1 MRAVAALP
9 VRRGF
14 AAAAA
19 ITLVLAGG
27 AACSKDKNDWNGQGS
42 KGDGD
47 KKAAVELAVT
57 PAEAAT
63 DVPVSAEIEVK
74 ATGGKVSEV
83 TLADPTGAAVAGA
96 MRADGTSWVPTSP
109 LKYTTQYKA
118 VVKAADDKGK
128 TAEKTINFT
137 TMARPGNRMGA
148 QVFMSDN
155 ITTYGQA
162 MPIVVEFRNGG
173 VKGKDQKAIVEK
185 RLFVTSEPAQ
195 EGIWHWDSDIQVE
208 YRPKEYWQA
217 GTKLKV
223 RLGLGGLPLGDGRYG
238 ETDITINAGI
248 DKVRRAIE
256 VDNATKQLV
265 ATQDGN
271 VVKQMP
277 VSLGKTANPSMSGTM
292 VIIERLEKTVFDSS
306 TYGVPSNSA
315 DGYRTD
321 IQFAERLTWSGQ
333 FIHAAPWSVED
344 QGKRNVSH
352 GCVNISLDNATWI
365 YQWTRVGDPV
375 IVKGTEEKLPGGD
388 GWTAWNL
395 SWEEFQKGSALLK
408 AGTPGSGNGPGPS
421 TSPS

>member
-1 MRAVAALP
+1 LVSRIQKVSAAVT
-9 VRRGF
+9 V
-14 AAAAA
+14 
-19 ITLVLAGG
+19 TLVLALG
-27 AACSKDKNDWNGQGS
+27 AACSKDNNSWNGQGD
-42 KGDGD
+42 GGD
-47 KKAAVELAVT
+47 KPAGVELAVT

-63 DVPVSAEIEVK
+63 DVAVSAEIEVK

-83 TLADPTGAAVAGA
+83 TLTDAAGAAVAGT
-96 MRADGTSWVPTSP
+96 MRADGTSWVPSSP

-118 VVKAADDKGK
+118 VVKGADDKGK
-128 TAEKTINFT
+128 TVEKTVSFT

-148 QVFMSDN
+148 QIFMSDN
-155 ITTYGQA
+155 IQTYGQA

-195 EGIWHWDSDIQVE
+195 EGVWHWDSDIQVE
-208 YRPKEYWQA
+208 YRPKEYWQP

-223 RLGLGGLPLGDGRYG
+223 RLGLGGLPLGDGRFG

-248 DKVRRAIE
+248 DTKRRAIE

-265 ATQDGN
+265 ATENGQ

-292 VIIERLEKTVFDSS
+292 VVIERLEKTVFDSS
-306 TYGVPSNSA
+306 TYGVPANSP

-321 IQFAERLTWSGQ
+321 IQYAERLTWSGQ

-344 QGKRNVSH
+344 QGRRNVSH
-352 GCVNISLDNATWI
+352 GCVNVSLDNAAWV
-365 YQWTRVGDPV
+365 YNWTRVGDPV
-375 IVKGTEEKLPGGD
+375 VVKGTEEKLPRGD
-388 GWTAWNL
+388 GWTAWNVP
-395 SWEEFQKGSALLK
+395 WEEFKKGSALQA
-408 AGTPGSGNGPGPS
+408 AGAPGSGQGPTPS
-421 TSPS
+421 SSPS

>member
-1 MRAVAALP
+1 MGWVSRTQIMRAVAS
-9 VRRGF
+9 
-14 AAAAA
+14 AAT

-27 AACSKDKNDWNGQGS
+27 AACSKDKNSWNGQGD
-42 KGDGD
+42 GGD
-47 KKAAVELAVT
+47 KKAAVDLAVT

-83 TLADPTGAAVAGA
+83 TLADSTGAAVAGS
-96 MRADGTSWVPTSP
+96 MRADGTSWVPASP

-128 TAEKTINFT
+128 TSEKTVSFT

-148 QVFMSDN
+148 QIFMSDN

-185 RLFVTSEPAQ
+185 RLFVTSDPPQDGA
-195 EGIWHWDSDIQVE
+195 WHWDSDIQVE
-208 YRPKEYWQA
+208 YRSKEYWQPD
-217 GTKLKV
+217 TKLNV

-238 ETDITINAGI
+238 ETDITIKAGI
-248 DKVRRAIE
+248 DKVRRSIE

-265 ATQDGN
+265 ATQDGQ
-271 VVKQMP
+271 VVKQFA
-277 VSLGKTANPSMSGTM
+277 VSLGRTDKPSLSGTM

-306 TYGVPSNSA
+306 TYGTPVNGP

-321 IQFAERLTWSGQ
+321 IQFAERLTWDGQ
-333 FIHAAPWSVED
+333 FIHAAPWSEGD

-352 GCVNISLDNATWI
+352 GCVNVSLANGQWV
-365 YQWTRVGDPV
+365 YNWTRVGDPV
-375 IVKGTEEKLPGGD
+375 TVKGTEEKLGGGN
-388 GWTAWNL
+388 GWTAWNQ
-395 SWEEFQKGSALLK
+395 SWEEFVKGSALQK
-408 AGTPGSGNGPGPS
+408 SGSPGSGQGPTPS
-421 TSPS
+421 SSPS

>member
-1 MRAVAALP
+1 MSRTQIRRAI
-9 VRRGF
+9 

-19 ITLVLAGG
+19 ITVVLAGG
-27 AACSKDKNDWNGQGS
+27 AACSKDKNSWNGQG
-42 KGDGD
+42 GDDGD
-47 KKAAVELAVT
+47 KKAAVDLAVT

-83 TLADPTGAAVAGA
+83 TLADSTGAAVTGA
-96 MRADGTSWVPTSP
+96 MRADGTSWVPASP

-118 VVKAADDKGK
+118 VVKAADEKGK
-128 TAEKTINFT
+128 AVEKTVNFT

-148 QVFMSDN
+148 QIFMSDN
-155 ITTYGQA
+155 IQTYGQA

-195 EGIWHWDSDIQVE
+195 EGVWHWDSDIQVE
-208 YRPKEYWQA
+208 YRPKEYWQP
-217 GTKLKV
+217 GTQLKV
-223 RLGLGGLPLGDGRYG
+223 RLGLGGLPLGDGRFG
-238 ETDITINAGI
+238 ETDITIKAGI
-248 DKVRRAIE
+248 DKVRRSIE

-265 ATQDGN
+265 ATQDGQ

-306 TYGVPSNSA
+306 TYGVPANSA

-333 FIHAAPWSVED
+333 FIHAAPWSVAD

-352 GCVNISLDNATWI
+352 GCVNVATDNAAWV
-365 YQWTRVGDPV
+365 YNWTRVGDPV
-375 IVKGTEEKLPGGD
+375 TVKGTEEKLPGGD

-395 SWEEFQKGSALLK
+395 SWEEFQKGSALQK
-408 AGTPGSGNGPGPS
+408 SGTPGSGTGVTPS
-421 TSPS
+421 SSPS